1 MSINVSVLKKYLP
14 DQVIDSLLKQG
25 ITTLNPLQE
34 TVFKKGIPTN
44 NILISSPTAS
54 GKTLIAEII
63 CLNNIITKEKKAIY
77 VAPMKALVMEK
88 YNDFKKTYPYLKS
101 IVSIGDL
108 DNKNEYLSNFDII
121 FVSTEKLDSLI
132 RHNIKWLDKVGCII
146 FDEIHLIDDLTRG
159 VTLELLIT
167 KLKSKELQIIGLS
180 ATIGN
185 DEELSKWINAQIFKS
200 NYRPTKL
207 KKGVLF
213 DSKIYYKPNSKQINL
228 NSENPDCLLALADDS
243 ISKNKQILIF
253 YSTKKNTE
261 NEANKLSK
269 FISEKL
275 NKEEKQKLIKISNK
289 ILKVLETP
297 TVQCIKISNLVKE
310 GVAFHHSGLL
320 SKQRNY
326 IEEAFKS
333 NLIKIIC
340 STTTLSLGINL
351 PAHTVLV
358 KNIYRFNNY
367 SSKLINTNE
376 VLQLFGR
383 AGRPKYDKEGIGL
396 IFLNSKK
403 DFEKVFK
410 KYINA
415 KPEDIYS
422 KLAIAPLLRSHILA
436 FISQDFLNSLEDIE
450 NFISQTFYGFQYQ
463 DNEKMKII
471 IITILKELN
480 YWKFIEVEDENN
492 INDSTTKFKA
502 TRLGKRISE
511 LYIDPLSANWIIN
524 VLEDINKLKDIN
536 AKSID
541 YAKIDYELLILY
553 LISNTQ
559 ELKPYNKIIN
569 EANFLFPIYKD
580 IGIDFYNENEF
591 NFNYALNAF
600 TTSLML
606 KNWIEELSDNN
617 IITKYSITPGF
628 LYSKILNADW
638 ILYSI
643 IEISKILHI
652 PINKF
657 IEIRIRLKYGIKAE
671 LLDLTRLDYIG
682 RVRARLLFKNEIKT
696 ISDIKQNREKLISLL
711 GNDISHKILSQIN
724 YGDNINL
731 K

>member
-1 MSINVSVLKKYLP
+1 MPTNVSVLKKYLP

-34 TVFKKGIPTN
+34 TVFKKGIPIN

-63 CLNNIITKEKKAIY
+63 CLNNIIKNQKKAIY

-132 RHNIKWLDKVGCII
+132 RHNIKWLNKVGCII
-146 FDEIHLIDDLTRG
+146 FDEIHLIDDLSRG

-167 KLKSKELQIIGLS
+167 KLKSKNLQIIGLS

-185 DEELSKWINAQIFKS
+185 DEELSKWINAEIFKS

-207 KKGVLF
+207 RKGVLF
-213 DSKIYYKPNSKQINL
+213 DSKIYYELKSKKTNL
-228 NSENPDCLLALADDS
+228 NSKNPDSLLALADDS
-243 ISKNKQILIF
+243 LSKNKQILIF

-269 FISEKL
+269 FISKKL
-275 NKEEKQKLIKISNK
+275 NNEEKQKLIKISNK

-297 TVQCIKISNLVKE
+297 TLQCIKISNLVKD

-320 SKQRNY
+320 SKQRTY
-326 IEEAFKS
+326 IEEAFKN

-367 SSKLINTNE
+367 SSNLINTNE

-436 FISQDFLNSLEDIE
+436 FISQNFLNSLKDIE
-450 NFISQTFYGFQYQ
+450 NFISQTFYGFQYHNA
-463 DNEKMKII
+463 DKIKII
-471 IITILKELN
+471 IINILKELN
-480 YWKFIEVEDENN
+480 FWKFIEIEDENF
-492 INDSTTKFKA
+492 NDIDTKFKA

-511 LYIDPLSANWIIN
+511 LYIDPLSANWIVN
-524 VLEDINKLKDIN
+524 VLKDISKLN
-536 AKSID
+536 NINVKSIN
-541 YAKIDYELLILY
+541 YTKIDYELVILY

-559 ELKPYNKIIN
+559 ELKPYNKIIK
-569 EANFLFPIYKD
+569 ESNFLFPIYKD

-628 LYSKILNADW
+628 LYAKLLNADW

-671 LLDLTRLDYIG
+671 LLNLTRLDYIG

-696 ISDIKQNREKLISLL
+696 ISDVKQNEEKLISLL

-724 YGDNINL
+724 FENNINS